1 MDQKTILEKIQ
12 KLSFET
18 IAKDFRLIEGAEF
31 TVYIPCV
38 ESEEQLKVLKTFGPS
53 QGLLRKLGQYAI
65 NVYERQFW
73 MMVGNGMAEQ
83 IAENTAI
90 LIDRS
95 KYSEETGLCMDL
107 NQQIEDWII

>member
-1 MDQKTILEKIQ
+1 
-12 KLSFET
+12 
-18 IAKDFRLIEGAEF
+18 
-31 TVYIPCV
+31 
-38 ESEEQLKVLKTFGPS
+38 
-53 QGLLRKLGQYAI
+53 
-65 NVYERQFW
+65 
-73 MMVGNGMAEQ
+73 MAEQ